1 MKIDI
6 VPFDF
11 SLPVDRAHTIS
22 MIIKSFKGRRDVEIH
37 LFRSEWDPE
46 EFEAYD
52 WDILLGD
59 QLHPDLEVSID
70 SSKRVL
76 LEAFTDEER
85 DEVIEYLKEHYKD
98 RVSFV
103 TSCPLNFPIPL
114 GLTALS
120 ELAEGKDLGF
130 IDFAKIPHYNLPF
143 KICGF
148 FDLSQHKPMMEGAE

>member
-11 SLPVDRAHTIS
+11 YLPVDRAHTIS
-22 MIIKSFKGRRDVEIH
+22 IVIKSFKGRKDVEVH

-52 WDILLGD
+52 WDKLLGD
-59 QLHPDLEVSID
+59 QIHPDLQVSMD

-76 LEAFTDEER
+76 LEAFTEEER
-85 DEVIEYLKEHYKD
+85 DQIVEYLKEHYKD
-98 RVSFV
+98 RVTSV
-103 TSCPLNFPIPL
+103 TSCPLNFPVPL

-120 ELAEGKDLGF
+120 ELTEGKDLGF
-130 IDFAKIPHYNLPF
+130 IQFDKIPHYNLPF
-143 KICGF
+143 KMRGF
-148 FDLSQHKPMMEGAE
+148 FDLSQHKPMLEGAE